1 MSHGTNV
8 WVDNQDKMFI
18 TDQIDINNIINSRED
33 VYDYLIEHG
42 ISKKVSIEKISFVRK
57 GRVCPDC
64 TRFS

>member
-1 MSHGTNV
+1 MSRGTNV

-42 ISKKVSIEKISFVRK
+42 ILKKVSIEIMFSFLL
-57 GRVCPDC
+57 
-64 TRFS
+64 